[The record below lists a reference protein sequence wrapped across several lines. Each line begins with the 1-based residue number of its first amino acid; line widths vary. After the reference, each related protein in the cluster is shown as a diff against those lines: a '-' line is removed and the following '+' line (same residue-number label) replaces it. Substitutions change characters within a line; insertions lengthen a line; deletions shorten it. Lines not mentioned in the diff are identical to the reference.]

1 MNFIYSFVK
10 KPKHIFLVHGE
21 EESQNVLKEKILETI
36 GIPVTI
42 PDFGETY
49 ELNDVIK
56 ITNKIELPTRYKP
69 VRLEVLER
77 MQKLKDEVSD
87 MTEIIKEEIITEKA
101 KDAEVASINEKIKEL
116 EAQIVRILEG

>member
-1 MNFIYSFVK
+1 
-10 KPKHIFLVHGE
+10 
-21 EESQNVLKEKILETI
+21 
-36 GIPVTI
+36 
-42 PDFGETY
+42 
-49 ELNDVIK
+49 
-56 ITNKIELPTRYKP
+56 
-69 VRLEVLER
+69 